1 MTVATAITTD
11 WPTMPARLARLGANG
26 ISASVIRALMTAQ
39 TMIWL
44 VMPCGRNADGLTNVP
59 ASANAG

>member
-1 MTVATAITTD
+1 M
-11 WPTMPARLARLGANG
+11 MPARLARFGANG

-44 VMPCGRNADGLTNVP
+44 VIPCGRYADGVTNVP

>member
-1 MTVATAITTD
+1 MVATAIRID
-11 WPTMPARLARLGANG
+11 GLMIPARLARFGANR
-26 ISASVIRALMTAQ
+26 ISASVIRALMMAQ

-44 VMPCGRNADGLTNVP
+44 VMPCGRKADGLTKVP

>member
-1 MTVATAITTD
+1 MI
-11 WPTMPARLARLGANG
+11 PARLARFGASR
-26 ISASVIRALMTAQ
+26 ISASVIRPLMMAQ

-44 VMPCGRNADGLTNVP
+44 VMPCGRKADGLTKVP

>member
-11 WPTMPARLARLGANG
+11 WPMMPARLARFGANG
-26 ISASVIRALMTAQ
+26 ISASVISALMTAQ

-44 VMPCGRNADGLTNVP
+44 VMPCGRNADGFTNVP
-59 ASANAG
+59 ASASAG